1 VSDSDGD
8 YTEIQNT
15 SAAREML
22 AAVRTRAQKQADLSA
37 PRPLKIK
44 KVEALNISCE
54 KFKQLQK
61 EDEGLTRYWK
71 LAAEEQSSKDAKAE
85 FSVKE
90 GVLYRK
96 YKAGPHSDPVE
107 QVCVP
112 GSLVER
118 VIEMAHES
126 LLSGHQG
133 IARTTSRILQEF
145 YFPRLNERIR
155 RFVRSCD
162 LCQRCSNKKVG
173 GQAPLQ
179 AMLVASDA
187 FDTVYINIVGE
198 NSELS

>member
-1 VSDSDGD
+1 
-8 YTEIQNT
+8 
-15 SAAREML
+15 ML
-22 AAVRTRAQKQADLSA
+22 AAVQTRAQKQADLSA

-44 KVEALNISCE
+44 KMEALNISCE

-61 EDEGLTRYWK
+61 EDKGQSRYWK
-71 LAAEEQSSKDAKAE
+71 LATKQQSSEDAKAE

-96 YKAGPHSDPVE
+96 YKGEPHSDLVE

-112 GSLVER
+112 ESLVEK
-118 VIEMAHES
+118 VIVMAHES
-126 LLSGHQG
+126 LLSEHQE

-173 GQAPLQ
+173 NQAPLQ
-179 AMLVASDA
+179 AMPVALDA
-187 FDTVYINIVGE
+187 FNT
-198 NSELS
+198 